1 MRIWW
6 ISRKL
11 RDDLCVGF
19 LITVRIPVPV
29 AIVAPLEQGHGRGL
43 VILVGEWS
51 GRSVVYVGS
60 DRLCNKC
67 YEAEQDPE
75 E

>member
-1 MRIWW
+1 M
-6 ISRKL
+6 
-11 RDDLCVGF
+11 
-19 LITVRIPVPV
+19 RIPVPV